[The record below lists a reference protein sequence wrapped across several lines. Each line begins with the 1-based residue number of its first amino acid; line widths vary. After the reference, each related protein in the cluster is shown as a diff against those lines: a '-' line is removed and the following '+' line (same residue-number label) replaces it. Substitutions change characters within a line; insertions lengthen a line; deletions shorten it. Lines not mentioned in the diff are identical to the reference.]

1 MSSVCERGVAGVLL
15 RCGAT
20 PAAVYV
26 SILSELGHVG
36 DNITVQCRV
45 VGVSDLVPRVRW
57 VKSAVGDSAEQT
69 VADGERIV
77 APYDRLARYFASLT
91 PLSQVTLYLLTIY
104 GEYLLWTFRVLN
116 VDSRLHPGPCC
127 HLVSYFASVMPLS
140 QVTLYLLTIY
150 GEYLLWTFGVLNVDS
165 RLRPGPCCPLVS
177 YFASQTPL
185 SQVTLYHLNIYCEST
200 RVGKSHDFKKTK
212 NQIVCAAFFNK
223 VLLRCSLRLILN
235 E

>member
-91 PLSQVTLYLLTIY
+91 PLSQVTLY
-104 GEYLLWTFRVLN
+104 
-116 VDSRLHPGPCC
+116 
-127 HLVSYFASVMPLS
+127 
-140 QVTLYLLTIY
+140 
-150 GEYLLWTFGVLNVDS
+150 
-165 RLRPGPCCPLVS
+165 
-177 YFASQTPL
+177 
-185 SQVTLYHLNIYCEST
+185 HLNIYCEST

>member
-91 PLSQVTLYLLTIY
+91 PLSQVSLYLLTIY
-104 GEYLLWTFRVLN
+104 GEYT
-116 VDSRLHPGPCC
+116 
-127 HLVSYFASVMPLS
+127 
-140 QVTLYLLTIY
+140 
-150 GEYLLWTFGVLNVDS
+150 YLLWTFGGLNVDS
-165 RLRPGPCCPLVS
+165 RLRLPPRPWLPFGELLCQPDAAVAS
-177 YFASQTPL
+177 YAVPAH
-185 SQVTLYHLNIYCEST
+185 HL
-200 RVGKSHDFKKTK
+200 R
-212 NQIVCAAFFNK
+212 
-223 VLLRCSLRLILN
+223 
-235 E
+235 